1 MNIFAEIAIEVG
13 SFLFILAILL
23 GLYVWVGFEAT
34 VIVALAAIVCDVICI
49 KVRLEWTKKN

>member
-1 MNIFAEIAIEVG
+1 MNVFTEIAIELG

-23 GLYVWVGFEAT
+23 GLYIWVGFEAT
-34 VIVALAAIVCDVICI
+34 VIVALAAIVTDVICI

>member
-1 MNIFAEIAIEVG
+1 MNVFAEIVIELG

-34 VIVALAAIVCDVICI
+34 VIVTLATIAFYVICI
-49 KVRLEWTKKN
+49 KGRLEWTKKN